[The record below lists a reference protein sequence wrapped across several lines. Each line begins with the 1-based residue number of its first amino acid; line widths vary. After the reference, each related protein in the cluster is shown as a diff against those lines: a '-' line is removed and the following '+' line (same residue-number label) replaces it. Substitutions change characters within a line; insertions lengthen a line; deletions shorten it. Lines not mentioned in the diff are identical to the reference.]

1 MKAFQKAS
9 GGLTMNNKETV
20 PSIIHFGL
28 KSACYLLLACI
39 VSGIFIPY
47 LFYLLHWEVRLGV
60 FLFLPP
66 SVAAVITGNHYFIST
81 NTGFTKGY
89 IRTFLIATV
98 CLMFVAYLWLYQGI
112 IF

>member
-1 MKAFQKAS
+1 
-9 GGLTMNNKETV
+9 MNNKETA
-20 PSIIHFGL
+20 PSIIHFGM

-66 SVAAVITGNHYFIST
+66 SLAAVITGNHYFIST
-81 NTGFTKGY
+81 NTGFTKGC

-98 CLMFVAYLWLYQGI
+98 CLMSVAYLWLYQGI

>member
-1 MKAFQKAS
+1 
-9 GGLTMNNKETV
+9 MNNKETA
-20 PSIIHFGL
+20 PSIIHFGM
-28 KSACYLLLACI
+28 KSAFYLLLACI

-66 SVAAVITGNHYFIST
+66 SLAAVITGNYYFIST
-81 NTGFTKGY
+81 TKGC

-98 CLMFVAYLWLYQGI
+98 FLMFVAYLWLYQGI

>member
-1 MKAFQKAS
+1 
-9 GGLTMNNKETV
+9 MNNKETV
-20 PSIIHFGL
+20 PSIIHFGM

-39 VSGIFIPY
+39 VSSIFIPY

-60 FLFLPP
+60 FLAPP
-66 SVAAVITGNHYFIST
+66 SLNLLSSLAIIILFQLIQVLL
-81 NTGFTKGY
+81 KGC